1 MSKIRKI
8 RIEELT
14 PQSFQ
19 PYGRVIDLSSN
30 PEKTIGGEGWQC
42 WFPIQTVEG
51 IRRLNI
57 GITFSKK
64 QDVVVTSMERHPN
77 NEEILFAVQHALV
90 QPMGLPDDRE
100 GEDARPDPDTV
111 RAFLLRP
118 GQGIIMKKGAWHSP
132 AVALEQDTHYYFF
145 ADSEGSYPWMEFQG
159 DVSIIAEL

>member
-1 MSKIRKI
+1 MSKTKNI

-14 PQSFQ
+14 PHSFQ

-42 WFPIQTVEG
+42 WFPIQIVEG
-51 IRRLNI
+51 IKRLNI
-57 GITFSKK
+57 GITFSRK

-77 NEEILFAVQHALV
+77 NEEILFAVQHTLV
-90 QPMGLPDDRE
+90 QPMALP
-100 GEDARPDPDTV
+100 GSLDPDTV
-111 RAFLLRP
+111 RAFYIRP

-145 ADSEGSYPWMEFQG
+145 ADSEGSYPWIEFPG
-159 DVSIIAEL
+159 GVSIRAEV